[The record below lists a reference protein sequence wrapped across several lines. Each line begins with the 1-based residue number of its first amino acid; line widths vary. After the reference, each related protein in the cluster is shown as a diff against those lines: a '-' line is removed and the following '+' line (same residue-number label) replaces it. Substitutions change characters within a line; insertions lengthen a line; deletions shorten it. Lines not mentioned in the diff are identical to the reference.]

1 MKRIL
6 FAAVLTLLP
15 GLAMA
20 QAEQQSL
27 VDRATLAAQDM
38 LNPRDGTDAQSVL
51 RHARAVMI
59 CPQVFRAGFLFGG
72 EGGSCV
78 LVARDGGGG
87 WSSPAFYGLGSASF
101 GFQAGI
107 QDAQVMLLIMND
119 KGLSAVMDSQ
129 FKLGA
134 DASGTFVDMGGGIEG
149 STTAALRAD
158 IVGFTRARGLFAGI
172 ALSGSLLSQ
181 KTDWNQAYYGPRAR
195 RPSDPDQRRGV
206 EPGGRPIASGADAV
220 RRRFRPGGAGRAPCL
235 PPAGVLSVAGDGR
248 ASRACADPATDLG
261 APASVAFR
269 PARP

>member
-6 FAAVLTLLP
+6 FAAVLTMLP
-15 GLAMA
+15 ALAMA
-20 QAEQQSL
+20 QAEQQAL
-27 VDRATLAAQDM
+27 VDRATLAAQEM

-51 RHARAVMI
+51 GTARAVMI
-59 CPQVFRAGFLFGG
+59 CPQGFRAGFLFGG

-78 LVARDGGGG
+78 LVARDGGGS

-107 QDAQVMLLIMND
+107 QDAQIMLLIMND
-119 KGLSAVMDSQ
+119 KGLAAIMDSQ

-134 DASGTFVDMGGGIEG
+134 DASATFVDLGGGIEG

-181 KTDWNQAYYGPRAR
+181 KTDWNQAYYG
-195 RPSDPDQRRGV
+195 RPLAGRQIVISAEAANPAADPLRQALMQV
-206 EPGGRPIASGADAV
+206 AAAPTPLAQAAPPAYRPPASYQTPVA
-220 RRRFRPGGAGRAPCL
+220 PLGRAPIQQQQL
-235 PPAGVLSVAGDGR
+235 APPR
-248 ASRACADPATDLG
+248 R
-261 APASVAFR
+261 
-269 PARP
+269 